1 LQVWDIGPAKVGIM
15 ICFDWFYPEAA
26 RTLALKGAEILCHPS
41 NLILPHCPDAMV
53 TRCLENRVFSVTA
66 NRIGQEE
73 RGGKQALTFIG
84 KSEVVSPGGKILHRA
99 QPDKEELT
107 VVDIDVTEARDKRLN
122 PYNDLFRDRQP
133 HLYAS

>member
-1 LQVWDIGPAKVGIM
+1 
-15 ICFDWFYPEAA
+15 
-26 RTLALKGAEILCHPS
+26 
-41 NLILPHCPDAMV
+41 MV

-107 VVDIDVTEARDKRLN
+107 VVDIDVTEARDKWLN
-122 PYNDLFRDRQP
+122 PYNELFRDRQP